1 MGSRM
6 KNWLWLLSLFLLMGC
21 SSNQHDLYFP
31 QGEREVLGLQAFQSC
46 GHENYQVLKEGQA
59 GPYDHA
65 LIECG
70 EHPL

>member
-1 MGSRM
+1 M

-46 GHENYQVLKEGQA
+46 GHENYQVLKEGR
-59 GPYDHA
+59 PDRT
-65 LIECG
+65 IM
-70 EHPL
+70 P

>member
-1 MGSRM
+1 M
-6 KNWLWLLSLFLLMGC
+6 KNWLCLLSLSLLIGC

-31 QGEREVLGLQAFQSC
+31 QGEQEVLGLQAFQSC

-70 EHPL
+70 EHPR

>member
-46 GHENYQVLKEGQA
+46 GHENYQVLKEGRA

-70 EHPL
+70 EHPR